1 METIGKIAT
10 DSLRTIILDIASALP
25 GIFGAI
31 IVLLLAW
38 AIIKFTAF
46 VLRKLLRL
54 AKVDQL
60 SDRVNEAHLF
70 GEEST
75 IKVDIIK
82 IILGFVKG
90 VLWLTFIIVAADVMG
105 LEIISEEIANLLRYL
120 PVLLSALVIFTI
132 GMLAAKLIRKAL
144 VGVFESMGIG
154 GSKIVSTIVYYIIL
168 IFVLVTALN
177 QAGVDTEIIT
187 SNFTLII
194 GAFLLAFAIGLGL
207 GSREVV
213 ADLLRTFYARKTF
226 AIGDVI
232 KTKKLEGTVE
242 AIDGIFITVR
252 TEAGKMVVPIREVV
266 ENKIEIR
273 EQPASE

>member
-46 VLRKLLRL
+46 VLRKLMRL
-54 AKVDQL
+54 AKVDRL
-60 SDRVNEAHLF
+60 SDRVNEAKLF
-70 GEEST
+70 GEESK

-120 PVLLSALVIFTI
+120 PVLLSALVIFMI
-132 GMLAAKLIRKAL
+132 GMFAAKLIRKAL
-144 VGVFESMGIG
+144 VGVFDSMGIG

-168 IFVLVTALN
+168 IFVLVTSLN
-177 QAGVDTEIIT
+177 QAGVDTAIIT

-213 ADLLRTFYARKTF
+213 SDLLRTFYARKTF
-226 AIGDVI
+226 AIGDI
-232 KTKKLEGTVE
+232 IRTKKVMGTVE
-242 AIDGIFITVR
+242 SIDGIFITVR
-252 TEAGKMVVPIREVV
+252 TETGKLVVPIRDIV
-266 ENKIEIR
+266 ENKIEIQ
-273 EQPASE
+273 EEAGTV